1 MFINKPTVVEQASS
15 YDHEFTRS
23 TMNKIIV
30 ISYLDNT
37 DVSIALEE
45 VGAQIAGSRN
55 SSYPL
60 LLKMRCLYCSAG
72 KGRPKN

>member
-1 MFINKPTVVEQASS
+1 MVVSVPATTFIALVLNMFINKPTVVAKARS

-45 VGAQIAGSRN
+45 VGAQIA
-55 SSYPL
+55 
-60 LLKMRCLYCSAG
+60 
-72 KGRPKN
+72 